1 MSHTDAQYSFEEIA
15 PYAVIQISNDKL
27 ATPLLI
33 TVFTNMHCSF
43 IYRKFLIRPASYQM
57 WISHREHRPNIYVKL
72 PITVFASLVV
82 FPDLLVLIFRPL
94 EGVHGSWLAK
104 LMKGQMCSAWSS
116 SKIGMTA
123 IFTIIISTIP
133 FFFSVTTFSHTRSAL
148 INKLILWKLTG
159 AHKNLGVDTFP
170 DPVGHFGAPM
180 RQYWIWRRCRW
191 WASAPLAARLVFL
204 LCCLFFS

>member
-33 TVFTNMHCSF
+33 TVFTNMHCSL

-123 IFTIIISTIP
+123 IFTIIIYTIP
-133 FFFSVTTFSHTRSAL
+133 FFFLRHNLFSYKECS
-148 INKLILWKLTG
+148 
-159 AHKNLGVDTFP
+159 
-170 DPVGHFGAPM
+170 DPKTYFVKIDGSTQKPRGRHLSRP
-180 RQYWIWRRCRW
+180 CRPFW
-191 WASAPLAARLVFL
+191 G
-204 LCCLFFS
+204 